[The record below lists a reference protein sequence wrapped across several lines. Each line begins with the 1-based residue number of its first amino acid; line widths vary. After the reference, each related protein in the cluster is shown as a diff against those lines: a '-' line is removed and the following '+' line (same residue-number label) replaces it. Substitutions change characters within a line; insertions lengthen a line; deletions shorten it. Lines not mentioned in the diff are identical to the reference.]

1 MNVTLLRKGV
11 VMWRVKNRSK
21 SEETQHEIKEELKN
35 LGLERRDFLKLA
47 GASVMGGMGTL
58 FLPGISKASV
68 KTQTFTDMEA
78 DGQTVSVLP
87 AWKPYPYEVVGL
99 PVLDAGVPEGFF
111 TYLMNYDKILPIYC
125 GAFYIS
131 GVKGHH
137 ILVDSG
143 PTKKDFAD
151 KGYPCKEISPCEK
164 QLKDMVGLTPKDID
178 VVIYTHL
185 HHDHNPLAKI
195 YTNAKQIVQKTDWNM
210 LHNPPACYRHLLNPE
225 YMTGVAP
232 TFVHGDVVNLFPGI
246 SLLYTPGHTSGNQ
259 SVVVDTKMGR
269 VIICGTCCEE
279 ANFDPPEAMKQFW
292 PDVLVPGLHIDCQQA
307 YESLARIK
315 AEADYIITPH
325 DKKHYDRGVCPSAK
339 WPKLGTRKSQYRM
352 YKSG

>member
-1 MNVTLLRKGV
+1 
-11 VMWRVKNRSK
+11 MWKLKNRSK
-21 SEETQHEIKEELKN
+21 SEEAQHEIKEELKN

-47 GASVMGGMGTL
+47 GASVMGGVGTL
-58 FLPGISKASV
+58 FLPGISKATV

-87 AWKPYPYEVVGL
+87 AWTPYPYEVVGL

-131 GVKGHH
+131 GVKGQH

-143 PTKKDFAD
+143 PTKKDFTD

-164 QLKDMVGLTPKDID
+164 QLKDMVGITPKDID
-178 VVIYTHL
+178 MVIYTHM
-185 HHDHNPLAKI
+185 HHDHNPLARL
-195 YTNAKQIVQKTDWNM
+195 YTNAKHIIQKTDWNM

-232 TFVHGDVVNLFPGI
+232 TFVHGDVVNLLPGI
-246 SLLYTPGHTSGNQ
+246 SLLYTPGHTPRLRSRDLPPPGMALRA
-259 SVVVDTKMGR
+259 VVFRLLMHLVAEPTLHLPVVGVVGVPPDLVLQMLAAGPSEDDHELGR
-269 VIICGTCCEE
+269 RGRGFPLGLLRGRDLALQIEHEIGVASLLFHAG
-279 ANFDPPEAMKQFW
+279 DQ
-292 PDVLVPGLHIDCQQA
+292 LVTQ
-307 YESLARIK
+307 
-315 AEADYIITPH
+315 
-325 DKKHYDRGVCPSAK
+325 
-339 WPKLGTRKSQYRM
+339 
-352 YKSG
+352 